1 MKKRMKAMLLP
12 ALVAAAMMALSGCG
26 DLAQLGHGQTLSE
39 TINEVRHVAVV
50 IQNGSNAPMTDSSV
64 LELAPKEQDSV
75 AVFCP
80 DSTPSRVYENTY
92 KSQATNDV
100 YRARESQMWQEELN
114 STLSSVRP
122 DAGETDLLGTI
133 RLCAR
138 DLQASGD
145 GTHTLAILNNGIQ
158 TSEPLDMSQAWFW
171 SSSVDDIVD
180 QLESLGY
187 TTDLSNVDVEWY
199 YLGDCAGSQAN
210 LSPQQVNFLQAFW
223 QAYLTRCGAAS
234 VTFHSDLLEGEA
246 PQDTPAISPAPVIE
260 GTLTPTAVPQLEA
273 PAPVTLDQTLL
284 AFQPNSCDFADSA
297 AAQAALSQ
305 AAAQLMASADT
316 YTVAG
321 SVALVEGADPD
332 TALLLSQ
339 QRAATVRDVLVSLGV
354 PVDRL
359 PNTVGLGTAQTSLR
373 NSDESLNRC
382 VYLVPSTNEALT
394 AELLA
399 AGTAA

>member
-1 MKKRMKAMLLP
+1 MKNLKAMLLP
-12 ALVAAAMMALSGCG
+12 ALAAAAMMTLSGCG

-50 IQNGSNAPMTDSSV
+50 IQNGSNSPMTDGSV
-64 LELAPKEQDSV
+64 LELTPTEQDSV
-75 AVFCP
+75 SIFCP

-92 KSQATNDV
+92 KSQATNNV
-100 YRARESQMWQEELN
+100 YRERESQLWQEELN
-114 STLSSVRP
+114 ETLASVKP

-145 GTHTLAILNNGIQ
+145 GTRTLAILNNGIQ
-158 TSEPLDMSQAWFW
+158 TCAPLDMSQDWFW
-171 SSSVDDIVD
+171 SSSVDDLVD
-180 QLESLGY
+180 QLDSLGY
-187 TTDLSNVDVEWY
+187 TTDLSNVDVQWF
-199 YLGDCAGSQAN
+199 YLGDCASSQED
-210 LSPQQVNFLQAFW
+210 LSPQQVSFLQQFW
-223 QAYLTRCGAAS
+223 QAYLTRCGAD

-246 PQDTPAISPAPVIE
+246 SADAPSISSVPVIE
-260 GTLTPTAVPQLEA
+260 GTLTPTTVPQLEA
-273 PAPVTLDQTLL
+273 PAAVTLDQTSL
-284 AFQPNSCDFADSA
+284 AFLPNSCDFADST
-297 AAQAALSQ
+297 AAQATLSQ
-305 AAAQLMASADT
+305 AAAQLLASTDT

-321 SVALVEGADPD
+321 SVALVEQSDDAA
-332 TALLLSQ
+332 ALRLSQ
-339 QRAATVRDVLVSLGV
+339 QRAVTVRDALVSLGV

-382 VYLVPSTNEALT
+382 VYLVPSTNETLT